1 MKERY
6 LDMNE
11 NYYFIDVNSSLDG
24 LLELLDYYGFDYDFD
39 AIYPVPDGY
48 TEIHIWYYPNDIC
61 VLEEILAPY
70 V

>member
-1 MKERY
+1 
-6 LDMNE
+6 MNE
-11 NYYFIDVNSSLDG
+11 NYYFIKINSSLGG
-24 LLELLDYYGFDYDFD
+24 LLELLDDYGFDYDFD

-48 TEIHIWYYPNDIC
+48 IEIHIWYYPNDIC